1 MFTTCCSEYF
11 QIEIQILFFF
21 LGNMVDLTGSSPA
34 NGYTHRVSPCPS
46 PGAMVN
52 KGLSRQSPPSRQH
65 NMRPMMPNSRANM
78 LSPDPVS
85 IKILSKF
92 FITF

>member
-11 QIEIQILFFF
+11 QIEIKILVF

-52 KGLSRQSPPSRQH
+52 NGLSRQSPPSRQH

-85 IKILSKF
+85 IKILSNIC
-92 FITF
+92 ITF

>member
-1 MFTTCCSEYF
+1 
-11 QIEIQILFFF
+11 
-21 LGNMVDLTGSSPA
+21 MVDLTGSSPA

-85 IKILSKF
+85 SVNWYPTLEPVCC
-92 FITF
+92 TPDWTQC